1 MKKALALLLS
11 LVLLVAFTFT
21 VACKK
26 EEPKKPE
33 APAVTAPAA
42 PAPAPGAPA
51 APAKPAE
58 APKK

>member
-11 LVLLVAFTFT
+11 LVLFVAFTFT

-33 APAVTAPAA
+33 APAVSAPA
-42 PAPAPGAPA
+42 APAPGAPA

>member
-11 LVLLVAFTFT
+11 LVLFVAFTFT

-33 APAVTAPAA
+33 APAVSAPAA

-51 APAKPAE
+51 APAPA
-58 APKK
+58 APAKK